1 MPMYAETM
9 ILGGIGKLMKII
21 VISSIIIIG
30 FIRKEMMFMSEII
43 KVYKPKEMMEGA
55 GVEVNRVFGYYQ
67 VPDFDPF
74 LMLDYF
80 ESDSADESPGFP
92 WHPHKGIET
101 ITYMLRGNIKHED
114 SLGHAG
120 IIGAGDV
127 QWMTS
132 GKGIYHQEMPQ
143 SREGGY
149 RGFQFWLNMPAH
161 HKYDAPNY
169 QELTRDKFPVIKQE
183 NAEVV
188 LISGDYEGK
197 SGPIAKTPLGV
208 VMMHVKIMPGS
219 ELTLTRSEGKKG
231 FIFVFD
237 GSGVVGERGITNHYA
252 YTLSEGEACF
262 KAEDTELEFMFAEGV
277 PIDEPI
283 VWYGP
288 MVMNSQA
295 EIQKALQD
303 LNDGTFI

>member
-1 MPMYAETM
+1 
-9 ILGGIGKLMKII
+9 
-21 VISSIIIIG
+21 
-30 FIRKEMMFMSEII
+30 MSEII

-55 GVEVNRVFGYYQ
+55 GVDVNRVFGYYQ

-80 ESDSADESPGFP
+80 ESESSDESPGFP

-101 ITYMLRGNIKHED
+101 ITYMLRGSIKHED

-127 QWMTS
+127 QWMTA

-143 SREGGY
+143 SAEGGY

-161 HKYDAPNY
+161 HKYDEPKY
-169 QELTRDKFPVIKQE
+169 QELTGDKLPIVSEQGCDVQI
-183 NAEVV
+183 
-188 LISGDYEGK
+188 ISGDYKGK
-197 SGPIAKTPLGV
+197 SGPIDKTALGV
-208 VMMHVKIMPGS
+208 KMMHVKMNPKN
-219 ELTLTRSEGKKG
+219 TLMLERAEGKKG

-237 GSGVVGERGITNHYA
+237 GNGYVGEKAITNHYA
-252 YTLSEGEACF
+252 YTLASGEIHF
-262 KAEDTELEFMFAEGV
+262 TSGEDSLEFIFAEGT

-288 MVMNSQA
+288 MVMNTQA

-303 LNDGTFI
+303 LRDGTFV